1 MFTGLIE
8 EIGTIADIKKQ
19 NNGAVIAV
27 NCRKVLDDLKKG
39 GSIALDGAC
48 QTVTTVKN
56 SGFEVETSAET
67 LALTILND
75 YKPGQHIN
83 LERAMSANSRFGGHI
98 VTGHVEIAGTFLKKE
113 KQGLAYIFYFN
124 VPENIMKYII
134 YKGSVCVN
142 GISLTVASIEN
153 NNFTAAVI
161 PSTIEQ
167 TNLKILVPGDK
178 VNLEPDILAK
188 YVEKFAGRYDNKTG
202 HINENYLKEH
212 GFWD

>member
-8 EIGTIADIKKQ
+8 EIGVIAGIKKQ

-27 NCRKVLDDLKKG
+27 NCRKVLDDLKEG
-39 GSIALDGAC
+39 DSIALDGAC
-48 QTVTTVKN
+48 QTVSSVKDF
-56 SGFEVETSAET
+56 GFEVETSAET
-67 LALTILND
+67 LALTVLNS
-75 YKPGQHIN
+75 YKYGQHIN

-98 VTGHVEIAGTFLKKE
+98 VTGHVEAAGNFLKKE
-113 KQGLAYIFYFN
+113 KQGLAYIFHFN
-124 VPENIMKYII
+124 APENIMKYVI
-134 YKGSVCVN
+134 YKGSICVN
-142 GISLTVASIEN
+142 GVSLTIASIEN

-202 HINENYLKEH
+202 QISENYLKEH
-212 GFWD
+212 GFLD